1 MPFPADLLA
10 GDEDRLSDQDRLPEA
25 ALHLACIGGDT
36 ALQEEIIPHH
46 LIHQCHDE
54 AAMHAVIV
62 ALMLA

>member
-25 ALHLACIGGDT
+25 ALHLACIGGNT
-36 ALQEEIIPHH
+36 VLQEEIITHH